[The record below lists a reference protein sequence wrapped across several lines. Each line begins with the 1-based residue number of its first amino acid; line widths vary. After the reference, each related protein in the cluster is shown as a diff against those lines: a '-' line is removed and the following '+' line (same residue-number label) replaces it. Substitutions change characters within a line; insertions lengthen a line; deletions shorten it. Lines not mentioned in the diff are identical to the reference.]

1 MKAYIRSILGMAL
14 GAFVLV
20 LLPGMIRA
28 EVTRVEITS
37 RVDVL
42 GGKAFGSVGAYE
54 KLYGTVYF
62 AVDPNNEH
70 NKIIADL
77 DKAPKNSEGKV
88 EFSSDLFI
96 LMPKDPSKANGV
108 AFFDKVNRGNKL
120 LMSAFNRAGRSVDP
134 TAEAD
139 FGDGYLMREGYTLVA
154 VGWQFDVRKDRNPGL
169 IGLNT
174 PIATD
179 NGQTITGWLN
189 QEIVLRQSTD
199 SFEYNRDTWKYPPLD
214 PEDPAYRLTESGF
227 AVQGPVVA
235 APRLIPREDWAFGRI
250 ENGQIVLD
258 TNYLWMK
265 DGFKGGH
272 TYEITYQTKDP
283 PVAGLG
289 FAAIRDM
296 ASEVKNNP
304 DAIFSAQYAY
314 TYGTSQTGRSQ
325 RQLVYEGFTTDEQG
339 RQAIDALFINTGGSS
354 LGSFNER
361 FAVPWELGAFYHTK
375 FPIRYEMRNDP
386 VTGKRD
392 GLGARVPAGLEPKIF
407 HADTG
412 SEQWGQG
419 RVATLLHTTIDGIE
433 DLSDP
438 PNVRIYYMSGTKH
451 GPGSWPPP
459 KSAGQ
464 QELVNPLDYR
474 YTSRALL
481 AALDLW
487 VREGVE
493 PPASRHPRWSD
504 GTMVAVSNL
513 EYPDIPG
520 VQWPMHQPGSYRIDA
535 FGPATV
541 LPFLVSQV
549 DGDGNEIGGVR
560 LPEQAVPL
568 GTYRGWAFRS
578 ESAGLTDTLVPYAG
592 GYIPFARTRVERLQN
607 GDPRPSIEE
616 RYSNRADYV
625 RRVAEVANRMAQE
638 RQLLQEDVQPIID
651 AAGEHW
657 DWTMSARTNRDTN

>member
-1 MKAYIRSILGMAL
+1 
-14 GAFVLV
+14 
-20 LLPGMIRA
+20 
-28 EVTRVEITS
+28 
-37 RVDVL
+37 
-42 GGKAFGSVGAYE
+42 
-54 KLYGTVYF
+54 
-62 AVDPNNEH
+62 
-70 NKIIADL
+70 
-77 DKAPKNSEGKV
+77 
-88 EFSSDLFI
+88 
-96 LMPKDPSKANGV
+96 
-108 AFFDKVNRGNKL
+108 
-120 LMSAFNRAGRSVDP
+120 
-134 TAEAD
+134 
-139 FGDGYLMREGYTLVA
+139 
-154 VGWQFDVRKDRNPGL
+154 
-169 IGLNT
+169 
-174 PIATD
+174 
-179 NGQTITGWLN
+179 
-189 QEIVLRQSTD
+189 
-199 SFEYNRDTWKYPPLD
+199 
-214 PEDPAYRLTESGF
+214 
-227 AVQGPVVA
+227 
-235 APRLIPREDWAFGRI
+235 
-250 ENGQIVLD
+250 
-258 TNYLWMK
+258 
-265 DGFKGGH
+265 
-272 TYEITYQTKDP
+272 
-283 PVAGLG
+283 
-289 FAAIRDM
+289 M

-314 TYGTSQTGRSQ
+314 TYGASQTGRSQ
-325 RQLVYEGFTTDEQG
+325 RQLVYEGFTIDEQG
-339 RQAIDALFINTGGSS
+339 RRAIDALFVNVGGSS

-361 FAVPWELGAFYHTK
+361 FAVPNELGAFYHTK
-375 FPIRYEMRNDP
+375 FPIRYEMRTDP

-392 GLGARVPAGLEPKIF
+392 GLGARVPAGLEPKMF
-407 HADTG
+407 LVDSG
-412 SEQWGQG
+412 SEHWGQG
-419 RVATLLHTTIDGIE
+419 RVATLLHTSIDGIE

-438 PNVRIYYMSGTKH
+438 PNVRVYYMSGTNH
-451 GPGSWPPP
+451 FAGRWPPP
-459 KSAGQ
+459 KSTGQ
-464 QELVNPLDYR
+464 QQLMNPNDYR

-607 GDPRPSIEE
+607 SDPRPSIEE

>member
-14 GAFVLV
+14 VALV
-20 LLPGMIRA
+20 VSLLPGMIRA

-37 RVDVL
+37 REDVL

-54 KLYGTVYF
+54 KLFGKVYF

-77 DKAPKNSEGKV
+77 DKVPKNSEGKV

-134 TAEAD
+134 TTEAD

-169 IGLNT
+169 IGLDT
-174 PIATD
+174 PIATE
-179 NGQTITGWLN
+179 NGQPITGWIN
-189 QEIVLRQSTD
+189 QEIVVRQSTD
-199 SFEYNRDTWKYPPLD
+199 SLAYNRDTWQYVPLD
-214 PEDPAYRLTESGF
+214 PEDPAYRLTES
-227 AVQGPVVA
+227 QGPVVA
-235 APRLIPREDWAFGRI
+235 ALRLIPREDWQFGRI

-314 TYGTSQTGRSQ
+314 TYGASQTGRSQ

-339 RQAIDALFINTGGSS
+339 RQAIDAVFVNVGGAS

-361 FAVPWELGAFYHTK
+361 FAVPNELGAFYHTK
-375 FPIRYEMRNDP
+375 FPIRYEMRTDP

-392 GLGARVPAGLEPKIF
+392 GLGARVPAGLEPKMF
-407 HADTG
+407 LVDSG
-412 SEQWGQG
+412 SEHWGQG
-419 RVATLLHTTIDGIE
+419 RVATLLHTTIDGLE

-438 PNVRIYYMSGTKH
+438 PNVRVYYMSGTNH
-451 GPGSWPPP
+451 FAGRWPPP

-464 QELVNPLDYR
+464 QQLMNPNDYR

-481 AALDLW
+481 ATLDLW

-493 PPASRHPRWSD
+493 PPTSRHPRWSD

-520 VQWPMHQPGSYRIDA
+520 VKWPVHVPGSYRVDA

-541 LPFLVSQV
+541 LPFLASQV
-549 DGDGNEIGGVR
+549 DGDGNEIGGIR

-568 GTYRGWAFRS
+568 GTYRAWAFRS
-578 ESAGLTDTLVPYAG
+578 ESAGLTNTLVPYVG
-592 GYIPFARTRVERLQN
+592 SYIPFARTRVERLQN
-607 GDPRPSIEE
+607 GDPRPSVEE
-616 RYSNRADYV
+616 RYSSRADYV

-638 RQLLQEDVQPIID
+638 RHLLQEDVQPIID

-657 DWTMSARTNRDTN
+657 DWTMSARTNQDTN